1 MKLNGRGSSLQA
13 EINVTPLVDVCLV
26 LLVIFMV
33 VTPILIGQVNVTLP
47 DATSAVPTGEQHAR
61 LTVSLTSDGTLYAG
75 GAIVREEDAR
85 AAIQKAAAQDVGRPV
100 IVHADKDVT
109 HGRVVRILDMCRE
122 AGFDQVAVATY
133 RTPESL
139 K

>member
-33 VTPILIGQVNVTLP
+33 VTPILIGQVSVTLP
-47 DATSAVPTGEQHAR
+47 DAMSAVSTGEQQAR
-61 LTVSLTSDGTLYAG
+61 LTISLTADGTLYAG

-85 AAIQKAAAQDVGRPV
+85 SAIEQAAAHDVGRPV

-133 RTPESL
+133 RASASL
-139 K
+139 Q